1 MVVTLGIVLMIAG
14 VAWRG
19 VSIENIERIWNSLLA
34 RPSGPMA
41 FRFILQPLMA
51 AIVAIRDGLYD
62 VRGNRSPFLWTI
74 LSNPKERVGRL
85 HEGLNATA
93 RIILLGLTM
102 DTVGSPLIG
111 TGKAGRK
118 EGQTYAVTA
127 GPGLHNGCCR
137 WSGSRRILV
146 SACARY
152 RSWCRWRCHAVK
164 VDDFKPKAGDGF
176 RRRGSRVGQLG
187 TEGGRIRAC
196 GDVAVVELCAQ
207 RFVGPGDVEGYLI
220 RIWSHGL
227 RLAVGG

>member
-1 MVVTLGIVLMIAG
+1 MSGHAEKTRAEQFVTQGRHQFLRRENGGAQIAAMAVPCQSGSTRRLNLILVGTGLANIRSQLGLLAKVVVTLGIVLMIAG

-102 DTVGSPLIG
+102 DTVYQAMVFKAFYPYEALIIVLLLAFIPYLLIRG
-111 TGKAGRK
+111 VTSRISRWYRIHA
-118 EGQTYAVTA
+118 QNFANTA
-127 GPGLHNGCCR
+127 G
-137 WSGSRRILV
+137 
-146 SACARY
+146 
-152 RSWCRWRCHAVK
+152 K
-164 VDDFKPKAGDGF
+164 
-176 RRRGSRVGQLG
+176 
-187 TEGGRIRAC
+187 
-196 GDVAVVELCAQ
+196 
-207 RFVGPGDVEGYLI
+207 
-220 RIWSHGL
+220 
-227 RLAVGG
+227 